1 MCQPEVQCLSV
12 FCDQGSWQYGGCL
25 ATATTVLKSGRHGGR
40 LKRAVLIAGLLM
52 VALILTAACL
62 LYFEPGILVADLQRF
77 RAWRM
82 GLQQSTVVLQGQKV
96 HFVSGG
102 AGKPL
107 VLVHGLAGRS
117 EDWFALIPVLIQ
129 SGYKI
134 YALDLLGYGQSAR
147 PDSDYS
153 ISFEENVVRDF
164 MDSQK
169 LVQADVAG
177 WSMGG
182 WISLKFAADHP
193 ERVHKLIL
201 LDSAGLKFDAVNA
214 PLLRPRTEAELA
226 KMMQVLTPHPP
237 SIPAFY
243 ARDLLRDFA
252 REDWIVDRALK
263 SMYSG
268 KDLMDGKLDQV
279 TMPVLLIWGKQDVL
293 TPPSLGEQMRQAM
306 PQSQFV
312 VFDGCGH
319 LAPVECSN
327 VVGQSMIHFLKD

>member
-1 MCQPEVQCLSV
+1 M
-12 FCDQGSWQYGGCL
+12 
-25 ATATTVLKSGRHGGR
+25 ATATTSLNSRRGHGR
-40 LKRAVLIAGLLM
+40 LKRVALLAGLVIAGL
-52 VALILTAACL
+52 ILTVVSIF
-62 LYFEPGILVADLQRF
+62 YVKPGIFVADLQRF

-82 GLQQSTVVLQGQKV
+82 GLQQNTVVLQGQKV

-102 AGKPL
+102 EGEPL

-117 EDWFALIPVLIQ
+117 EDWFALIPLLIQ
-129 SGYKI
+129 DGYRI

-147 PDSDYS
+147 PDADYS
-153 ISFEENVVRDF
+153 ISFEENVVREF
-164 MDSQK
+164 MDSQN
-169 LVQADVAG
+169 LGQADLAG

-214 PLLRPRTEAELA
+214 PLLRPRTEAGLA

-237 SIPAFY
+237 TIPGFY

-252 REDWIVDRALK
+252 REDWIIDRALK

-268 KDLMDGKLDQV
+268 KDLMDGKLDSV

-293 TPPSLGEQMRQAM
+293 TPPSIGEEMHQWMAH
-306 PQSQFV
+306 SQLV
-312 VFDGCGH
+312 VVDGCGH
-319 LAPVECSN
+319 LAPVECSG
-327 VVGQSMIHFLKD
+327 VVGQTMVNFLKN

>member
-1 MCQPEVQCLSV
+1 
-12 FCDQGSWQYGGCL
+12 L
-25 ATATTVLKSGRHGGR
+25 ATPTTVLKSTRVGGR
-40 LKRAVLIAGLLM
+40 LKAAALVAGLFMAGLT
-52 VALILTAACL
+52 VAATSLF
-62 LYFEPGILVADLQRF
+62 YFKPGIFIADLQRI

-82 GLQQSTVVLQGQKV
+82 GLQQNTVTLQGHKV

-102 AGKPL
+102 EGRPL

-117 EDWFALIPVLIQ
+117 EDWFALIPLLIH
-129 SGYKI
+129 SGYRI
-134 YALDLLGYGQSAR
+134 YALDLLGYGQSGR
-147 PDSDYS
+147 PDVDYS
-153 ISFEENVVRDF
+153 ISFEENVVREF

-169 LVQADVAG
+169 LSQADIAG

-182 WISLKFAADHP
+182 WISLKFASDHP

-214 PLLRPRTEAELA
+214 PLLRPRSEADLT

-237 SIPAFY
+237 TIPGFY

-252 REDWIVDRALK
+252 REDWIIDRALK

-268 KDLMDGKLDQV
+268 KDLMDGKLDRV
-279 TMPVLLIWGKQDVL
+279 TMPVLLIWGKEDVL
-293 TPPSLGEQMRQAM
+293 TPPSIGEQMHEAM

-327 VVGQSMIHFLKD
+327 VVGQSLVNFLKN